1 MTPATSTYAPGPAR
15 TIVDGGPQTNA
26 NEEDEPAQQA
36 LESDLLL
43 EIASTQPR
51 SIPHQTVKA
60 KRCRTIVVPKD
71 IPPTH
76 FAFIQNVMNDINH
89 GQRLSLDD
97 AYSHSLRPLLVVSTI
112 FATYSQHSFKT
123 MTAEPAFWQIIEP
136 VDETG
141 NGKGKAKA
149 DAKASVLPKTPTRRP
164 ITTKDINDIF
174 SHISDKVE
182 GTFRRCKEQFR
193 WSAHPDRAMW
203 KGKGRRASSRTETAK
218 AEDIREESEFHG
230 RLHGSVW
237 SADEPQKWDVLNGRR
252 KAQGAR
258 YLDIDMRADLG
269 EYDSEIAR
277 VCRG

>member
-1 MTPATSTYAPGPAR
+1 MTPASTYAPGPAR
-15 TIVDGGPQTNA
+15 TIVEAGPQTNA

-36 LESDLLL
+36 LEGDLLL

-76 FAFIQNVMNDINH
+76 FAFIQNVNDLNQ

-97 AYSHSLRPLLVVSTI
+97 AYSQSLRPLLVVSTI
-112 FATYSQHSFKT
+112 FATYSQHAFKT
-123 MTAEPAFWQIIEP
+123 MTAEPAFWQIVEP
-136 VDETG
+136 VDVEPLASM
-141 NGKGKAKA
+141 GKGKAK
-149 DAKASVLPKTPTRRP
+149 AKASVLPKTPTRRP

-182 GTFRRCKEQFR
+182 GTFHRCKEKFR

-203 KGKGRRASSRTETAK
+203 KGKGRRASSRIETAK
-218 AEDIREESEFHG
+218 AEEIREESEFHG

-237 SADEPQKWDVLNGRR
+237 GAGELQKWDVPKGRR

-269 EYDSEIAR
+269 KYNSEIAG
-277 VCRG
+277 VCRR